1 MMKLDMNVV
10 LIGVGVGLLVC
21 WMRKEQYG
29 CGKHREGY
37 MSCPACGI

>member
-10 LIGVGVGLLVC
+10 LLGVGIGLLVC
-21 WMRKEQYG
+21 WMRK
-29 CGKHREGY
+29 KDKEGY